1 MKNLII
7 IGARGF
13 GREAFNLATRC
24 SEFNN
29 EWVIKGFLDD
39 NKEALDG
46 FEGYPPIIGPVE
58 TYDVK
63 PGDLFVC
70 ALGSVKHKYHY
81 VKIIK
86 DKGGIFTSLIHPSV
100 LISRNTKFGEGFMA
114 WPFTAISCDIEI
126 GDFVTIQSFS
136 DFGHD
141 VKIGNYCHINA
152 YSFLGGFVKVGN
164 FTTIHTG
171 ARIIP
176 NIKIGDNATVGAGS
190 IVIKNVADNCTVF
203 GNPAKVIFME

>member
-13 GREAFNLATRC
+13 GRETFNLATRC
-24 SEFNN
+24 MEFNN
-29 EWVIKGFLDD
+29 EWRIKGFLDD
-39 NKEALDG
+39 KEDALSG

-81 VKIIK
+81 VKLIK
-86 DKGGIFTSLIHPSV
+86 EKGGLFASLIHPTV
-100 LISRNTKFGEGFMA
+100 LISPNTKLGEGLMV
-114 WPFTAISCDIEI
+114 WPYTAISCDIEI
-126 GDFVTIQSFS
+126 GDFVTVQSFS

-152 YSFLGGFVKVGN
+152 YTFLGGFVKIGDFSTVN
-164 FTTIHTG
+164 TG

-176 NIKIGDNATVGAGS
+176 NIKIGDHATIGAGS
-190 IVIKNVADNCTVF
+190 IVIKDVPDNCTVF